1 MLLIEAMI
9 PFYEVVLPL
18 LADVIETIVV
28 PALENLNEFLS
39 VFLPNAIATAEDLG
53 LFPFLTAFEI
63 FSSSIANGANGLQV
77 TIAEMVNSI
86 IDSMENVLQQ
96 VVEKARLLVNSLKK
110 SPLTAATA
118 LLLEPMLPDPEDIKL
133 GRVEVPD
140 RIYEFA
146 EIPVEFS
153 ERGTAGARQGQ
164 RGLGAGSIAGE
175 GERLN
180 QAARIEFFEREGFF
194 PGGFRN
200 TTPFGVDDQGQP
212 LLPAPET
219 RALGGPVKLGMPYI
233 VGEVGPELFVPGNS
247 GNIVPNDKL
256 GGGDTYNIT
265 VNAGVGDPVRI
276 GEEIVTAVKRYE
288 RVSGP
293 VFASA

>member
-1 MLLIEAMI
+1 
-9 PFYEVVLPL
+9 
-18 LADVIETIVV
+18 VV

-53 LFPFLTAFEI
+53 LFPFLSAFEI
-63 FSSSIANGANGLQV
+63 FAASIANGANGLEV

-86 IDSMENVLQQ
+86 IASMENVLRQ
-96 VVEKARLLVNSLKK
+96 VLEKARFLVNSLKK

-118 LLLEPMLPDPEDIKL
+118 LLLEPMLPDPEDIEL
-133 GRVEVPD
+133 DRVEVPD
-140 RIYEFA
+140 RIYEFPEVDVSGISDRA
-146 EIPVEFS
+146 TRRLEEMGGIRASVAPLRPDFDRRDFAIEETFTRLGLKPRS
-153 ERGTAGARQGQ
+153 EMSMR
-164 RGLGAGSIAGE
+164 
-175 GERLN
+175 ER
-180 QAARIEFFEREGFF
+180 AALL
-194 PGGFRN
+194 
-200 TTPFGVDDQGQP
+200 PFGGGQP
-212 LLPAPET
+212 LLPAPDT